1 MRSLFGTIAGAFT
14 NRAPVP
20 FVGRGLQGRWGDRV
34 VRSDQRAQLDA
45 MGASSTLFSVVN
57 RTSTA
62 VAKEVWHL
70 HRRRPGGVC
79 EFEQEDGEKCGKT
92 GVVVVESHPALTV
105 LHRPNPYYTTQE
117 YFESGQQHV
126 DLVGEGWTILSRIGR
141 MPAELWVA
149 RPDRMVVVTDQQD
162 FLTGYIYIDPDGRE
176 MPIRKEDVLSIR
188 MPNPN
193 DPYRGMGA
201 VQTVLANVAS
211 GGYSAEWNANF
222 FKNGARPGG
231 IVKLSRH
238 MSDSDFNTL
247 VERFNYNHRGTA
259 NANRT
264 AFLEEGDW
272 VDVKPMSIKDMQFVE
287 TANLNRDTVL
297 LAFGISKFAVGV
309 VDDINRATADA
320 SKAWFGETMTVPRL
334 DRWRAMLNADF
345 LPQFPGHVPGDLSFA
360 YSNPVPADRDAGR
373 ADKDAA
379 VSRYD
384 ILIRVGVDPEQ
395 AAEVAGL
402 PPGLRIV
409 SPPAAAAA
417 RPGRAETAA

>member
-1 MRSLFGTIAGAFT
+1 MRSLFGTLAGLT
-14 NRAPVP
+14 NRAPIP
-20 FVGRGLQGRWGDRV
+20 YVGRGLQGRWGDRV
-34 VRSDQRAQLDA
+34 NRAGQVEQLEA
-45 MGASSTLFSVVN
+45 MGGSAALFAIVN

-70 HRRRPGGVC
+70 HRRAPGKVC

-92 GVVVVESHPALTV
+92 GVILVEKHPALVV
-105 LHRPNPYYTTQE
+105 LNRPNEFYTTQE

-126 DLVGEGWTILSRIGR
+126 DLTGEGWTVVSRFGS

-149 RPDRMVVVTDQQD
+149 RPDRMVVVTNQRD
-162 FLTGYIYIDPDGRE
+162 FLTGYIYIDPDGGE

-188 MPNPN
+188 MPNPK
-193 DPYRGMGA
+193 DPYRGMGP
-201 VQTVLANVAS
+201 VQTVLSNVDS

-231 IVKLSRH
+231 IVKLSRK
-238 MSDSDFNTL
+238 MSDTDFETL
-247 VERFNYNHRGTA
+247 VERFNYNHRGVA

-272 VDVKPMSIKDMQFVE
+272 VDVKPMSIADMQFVE
-287 TANLNRDTVL
+287 TSNLNRDTVL
-297 LAFGISKFAVGV
+297 LAFGISKFAVGS

-334 DRWRAMLNADF
+334 DRWRGMLNNDF
-345 LPQFPGHVPGDLSFA
+345 LPQFPGYVPGDLSFA
-360 YSNPVPADRDAGR
+360 YSNPVPADRAATR
-373 ADKDAA
+373 EDKDAA

-384 ILIRVGVDPEQ
+384 ILIRAGVHKDD
-395 AAEVAGL
+395 AASVAGL
-402 PPGLRIV
+402 PEGLRIV
-409 SPPAAAAA
+409 SPPAPAAGRAG
-417 RPGRAETAA
+417 RPGTEAA